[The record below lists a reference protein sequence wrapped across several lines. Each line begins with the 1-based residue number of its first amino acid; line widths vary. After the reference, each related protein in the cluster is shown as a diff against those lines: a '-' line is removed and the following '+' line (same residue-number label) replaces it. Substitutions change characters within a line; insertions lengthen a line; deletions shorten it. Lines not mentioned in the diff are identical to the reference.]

1 LSRKIPPTVEAQAAA
16 AMAAGWPLTA
26 VAEQTG
32 ISISTLKRI
41 KGRTGVRPGSLRDEL
56 IADARQGLRDALKAD
71 YASIEAA
78 KLVRAQVAL
87 CNGIQIR
94 TAELLE
100 YLQIGE
106 DSDPL
111 RVARTLS
118 ALSTAAKLS
127 SDSLRQVLSLA
138 ASPEQVE
145 QLPEL
150 IVREYSPEEETA
162 IRESRDSACE
172 EWSALPLD
180 L

>member
-1 LSRKIPPTVEAQAAA
+1 MSRKTPPTIEAQAAA
-16 AMAAGWPLTA
+16 AMAAGWPIIA
-26 VAEQTG
+26 VAEQTEL
-32 ISISTLKRI
+32 SVSTLKRI
-41 KGRTGVRPGSLRDEL
+41 RARTGTRSGSLRDEL

-78 KLVRAQVAL
+78 RLVRAQVVL
-87 CNGIQIR
+87 CNGIQSR

-100 YLQIGE
+100 HLQIGE

-127 SDSLRQVLSLA
+127 ADSLRQVLSLA
-138 ASPEQVE
+138 ASPDQVE

-172 EWSALPLD
+172 EWGALPID